1 MEAQDA
7 RSPECLFG
15 KSSFLKRWHVPG
27 RQSENSAK
35 WFSSTYL
42 RYPPSCGYRRSDKR
56 RGEGRLDAADE
67 HAILALETALGQL
80 GPKLI
85 GGCMARDQRKARP
98 EEILQFVPEA
108 LKLIRQGTGL
118 RQTDVS
124 ERSGLTKAMLSSYET
139 GKTLPTLVSL
149 TAFLVAIG
157 KDLADF
163 QEVLDMVRK
172 VSSKRTADE
181 RDLERELGRVVLN
194 AIQDVIERQAKR
206 GAPRSSS

>member
-1 MEAQDA
+1 
-7 RSPECLFG
+7 
-15 KSSFLKRWHVPG
+15 
-27 RQSENSAK
+27 
-35 WFSSTYL
+35 
-42 RYPPSCGYRRSDKR
+42 
-56 RGEGRLDAADE
+56 
-67 HAILALETALGQL
+67 
-80 GPKLI
+80 
-85 GGCMARDQRKARP
+85 MARDQRKARP